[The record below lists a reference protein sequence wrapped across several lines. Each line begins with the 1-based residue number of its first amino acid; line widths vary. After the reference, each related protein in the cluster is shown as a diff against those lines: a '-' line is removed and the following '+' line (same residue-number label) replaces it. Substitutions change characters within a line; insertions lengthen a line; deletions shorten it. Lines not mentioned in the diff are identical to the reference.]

1 MKRFIDYIALGAAG
15 SVLLF
20 LSACSADERTEEIPA
35 SRVPIEVYLN
45 ADGGASTYSTE
56 EGTSAFLMFWDK
68 AGFGKWVSSDEAQSI
83 PAFTCQQSGTID
95 DYTYASG
102 VAYQVPHEYL
112 PNNEY
117 YYAAGYAPA
126 NALTHSEGFT
136 QLTVNKAYQN
146 ATTDFLS
153 CDAKE
158 AHKGSAK
165 DRFIEKEHELQFR
178 HLTARIRFVGVRDEV
193 MWSKIGVNHVNITLS
208 KDNGLCIPVTFQ
220 KEVNADHSQST
231 YVASELSD
239 SKQIT
244 IEGTDEYIPATSEG
258 LTLGSCYVLHA
269 TLPKEY
275 DPFTEPEK
283 QEGKINLT
291 FNIEA
296 NLSYV
301 MGDGEYESYRTAKW
315 ENQRVDITTFTGDD
329 LYPGYEYI
337 VTIRFENESI
347 SLQGIQKAW
356 ENGGTHYLPITP
368 PSDGTQASGNNE

>member
-20 LSACSADERTEEIPA
+20 LSACGADERTEEIPA

-56 EGTSAFLMFWDK
+56 EGTSAFLMFWDET
-68 AGFGKWVSSDEAQSI
+68 GFHTWVSSDDAQPS
-83 PAFTCQQSGTID
+83 PAFTCRQSGTID

-126 NALTHSEGFT
+126 DALTPSEGFT
-136 QLTVNKAYQN
+136 WLRVNEAYQD

-158 AHKGSAK
+158 EHRGAAD
-165 DRFIEKEHELQFR
+165 DRFIEEEHELQFR
-178 HLTARIRFVGVRDEV
+178 HLTARIRFVGVREEV

-208 KDNGLCIPVTFQ
+208 EGNGLCIPVTFQ
-220 KEVNADHSQST
+220 KEVNAGQSQST
-231 YVASELSD
+231 YVASELSAP
-239 SKQIT
+239 QEIT

-269 TLPKEY
+269 TLPERY
-275 DPFTEPEK
+275 DPFTEPAS
-283 QEGKINLT
+283 QNGTITLT
-291 FNIEA
+291 FDIEA

-315 ENQRVDITTFTGDD
+315 ENQRVTIQTVTGDD

-368 PSDGTQASGNNE
+368 PSDETQASGNNE

>member
-68 AGFGKWVSSDEAQSI
+68 DGFDTWVSGDNAQPS

-95 DYTYASG
+95 GYTYASG

-112 PNNEY
+112 PNNAY

-126 NALTHSEGFT
+126 DALTHSEGFT
-136 QLTVNKAYQN
+136 QLTVNEAYQDG
-146 ATTDFLS
+146 TTDFLS

-158 AHKGSAK
+158 EHQGSAN
-165 DRFIEKEHELQFR
+165 DRFTKEEHELQFR

-208 KDNGLCIPVTFQ
+208 EGNGLCIPLTFQ
-220 KEVNADHSQST
+220 KKVNVGQSQST
-231 YVASELSD
+231 YVASKLSD
-239 SKQIT
+239 PQEIT
-244 IEGTDEYIPATSEG
+244 IKGTDEYIPATNEG

-269 TLPKEY
+269 LPEDY
-275 DPFTEPEK
+275 DPFTEPAG
-283 QEGKINLT
+283 QNGTITLT
-291 FNIEA
+291 FNIGA
-296 NLSYV
+296 DLSYV
-301 MGDGEYESYRTAKW
+301 MGDGEYESYRMAKW
-315 ENQRVDITTFTGDD
+315 KDQSVTINTVTGDA

-368 PSDGTQASGNNE
+368 PSDETQASGNNE